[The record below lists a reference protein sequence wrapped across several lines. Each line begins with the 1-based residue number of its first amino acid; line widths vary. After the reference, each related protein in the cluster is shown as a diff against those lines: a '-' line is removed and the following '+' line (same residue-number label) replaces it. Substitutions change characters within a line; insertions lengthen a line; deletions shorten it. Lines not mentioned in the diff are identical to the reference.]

1 MAELL
6 QLAIKNP
13 LAGVV
18 TALASVVIFV
28 TLGLFEVKES
38 IAGIEQQNLV
48 SEQTDERVYEI
59 VEQLGRIEGMVEDI
73 HNKTN

>member
-13 LAGVV
+13 LAAIVV
-18 TALASVVIFV
+18 ALSSVTLFV
-28 TLGLFEVKES
+28 VLGLFEVKES

-48 SEQTDERVYEI
+48 SEQTDNRVYEI
-59 VEQLGRIEGMVEDI
+59 VEQLGRIEGMVKDI
-73 HNKTN
+73 HETK

>member
-13 LAGVV
+13 LAAIVV
-18 TALASVVIFV
+18 ALSSVTLFV
-28 TLGLFEVKES
+28 VLGLFEVKES

-48 SEQTDERVYEI
+48 SEQTDDRVYEI
-59 VEQLGRIEGMVEDI
+59 VEQLGRIEGMVKDI
-73 HNKTN
+73 HETK

>member
-13 LAGVV
+13 LAAIVV
-18 TALASVVIFV
+18 ALSSVTLFV
-28 TLGLFEVKES
+28 VLGLFEVKES

-48 SEQTDERVYEI
+48 SEQTDDRVYEI
-59 VEQLGRIEGMVEDI
+59 VEQLGRIEGMVKDI
-73 HNKTN
+73 HETN